1 MQVCGAPLAH
11 LVLIVLEPVLGSS
24 SACTDMSATNRFLVD
39 NSELKAKSKGL
50 AYRNSKDLLDR
61 DVNSERNV
69 VEKNFEAWGSIVHG
83 IDSGDG
89 WIQVGHRYLPAMF
102 NGVLCVVKADLAQSS
117 KECGAQL
124 KPAFGTGVFSS
135 ATKPMSKRPASV
147 LAAEVDEP
155 ETLEEG
161 GDNSVC
167 LKTRGVSYN
176 TAARNWIANWQE
188 NGKL

>member
-1 MQVCGAPLAH
+1 MKAAAAA
-11 LVLIVLEPVLGSS
+11 
-24 SACTDMSATNRFLVD
+24 ACTEMSATNRFLVD

-50 AYRNSKDLLDR
+50 AYRSSKDLLDR
-61 DVNSERNV
+61 DVNSKRNV
-69 VEKNFEAWGSIVHG
+69 AMKNFEPWGSIVHG

-102 NGVLCVVKADLAQSS
+102 NGVLCVAKADLAQSS
-117 KECGAQL
+117 RECGAQL

-135 ATKPMSKRPASV
+135 ATKPMSKRPASG
-147 LAAEVDEP
+147 LAAEVDGP

-167 LKTRGVSYN
+167 LKTRGVSYH
-176 TAARNWIANWQE
+176 TASRRWIARWRE
-188 NGKL
+188 SGKQRYKSFAVK

>member
-1 MQVCGAPLAH
+1 MSRVSLKAAAAA
-11 LVLIVLEPVLGSS
+11 
-24 SACTDMSATNRFLVD
+24 ACTEMSATNRFLVD

-147 LAAEVDEP
+147 LAAEVDGP

-167 LKTRGVSYN
+167 LKTRGVSYDKVDKRWR
-176 TAARNWIANWQE
+176 TQWYSV
-188 NGKL
+188 